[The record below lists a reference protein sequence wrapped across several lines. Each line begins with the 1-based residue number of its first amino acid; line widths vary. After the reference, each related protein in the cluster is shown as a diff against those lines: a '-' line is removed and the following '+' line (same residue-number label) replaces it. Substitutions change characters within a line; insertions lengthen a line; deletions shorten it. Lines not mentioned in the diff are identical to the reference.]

1 MPKES
6 FVILNNWGS
15 SKREPKEPFFA
26 IFSKLTDANPNPV
39 LLAREN
45 RFEVGV
51 VGGFFV
57 PGKQHGGETAALA
70 ARILNGENPDAIKVK
85 TAGILPIFDYEAL
98 RKFSIPVDKLPPGSL
113 LAGLPP
119 PFTTQYRTELAV
131 AGSLSGALLVFM
143 LLNYISSS
151 RRARRLSAIFA
162 NLPVRVAA
170 VDRKG
175 KRNRH
180 PREPGHRGTDRLQ
193 GGGAD
198 RAQPRRTL
206 PAPQLHRRQAGAV
219 PAQPGAAR
227 RTCGGDGQPHRPHPE
242 GRFPAAHRRQRR
254 PDPGCGR
261 NRHRRRADL
270 PRRHA
275 GV

>member
-1 MPKES
+1 M
-6 FVILNNWGS
+6 
-15 SKREPKEPFFA
+15 
-26 IFSKLTDANPNPV
+26 
-39 LLAREN
+39 
-45 RFEVGV
+45 
-51 VGGFFV
+51 GGFFV

-175 KRNRH
+175 KLHFLQASGRPEYDSLTKLRH
-180 PREPGHRGTDRLQ
+180 LK
-193 GGGAD
+193 
-198 RAQPRRTL
+198 
-206 PAPQLHRRQAGAV
+206 
-219 PAQPGAAR
+219 
-227 RTCGGDGQPHRPHPE
+227 
-242 GRFPAAHRRQRR
+242 
-254 PDPGCGR
+254 
-261 NRHRRRADL
+261 DL
-270 PRRHA
+270 PDDLLRLFGYSAIRSTRS
-275 GV
+275 